1 MERKRNR
8 TEIMH
13 DMLKIIQEKK
23 GKLKRT
29 HLMYKANLSHNQMKI
44 YLEDLTKKGLIE
56 ITIKD
61 KKNSMHI
68 TKKGQDF
75 FLQYMRMREFER
87 TFGL

>member
-23 GKLKRT
+23 GKIKRT

-61 KKNSMHI
+61 NKNSMNI
-68 TKKGQDF
+68 TKRGQDF

>member
-61 KKNSMHI
+61 NKNSMNI
-68 TKKGQDF
+68 TKRGQDF
-75 FLQYMRMREFER
+75 FLQYMQMKEFER